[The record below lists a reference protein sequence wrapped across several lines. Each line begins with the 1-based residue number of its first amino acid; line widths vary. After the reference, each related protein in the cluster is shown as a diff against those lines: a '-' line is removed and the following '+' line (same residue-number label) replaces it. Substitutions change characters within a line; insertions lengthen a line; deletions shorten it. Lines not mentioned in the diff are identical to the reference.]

1 MDKGVNLFFEIFK
14 DEQESNTRD
23 EPFCIGIIES
33 TSPLKIRVGDLPLY
47 EKDLLVNEY
56 LRAWKEEVTGIT
68 APSSCAEG
76 SPHTHKLVYI
86 NHPSKL
92 KVGKRVACY
101 GIQYSESIGCYQK
114 YVVLEVLDI

>member
-1 MDKGVNLFFEIFK
+1 MNKGVNTFFEIFK
-14 DEQESNTRD
+14 DEQARNSKD
-23 EPFCIGIIES
+23 EPFAIGIIES
-33 TSPLKIRVGDLPLY
+33 ISPLKIRVGDLPLY

-56 LRAWKEEVTGIT
+56 LKAWKESVTGST
-68 APSSCAEG
+68 TTGSCG
-76 SPHTHKLVYI
+76 VGGPHTHGLAYI

-101 GIQYSESIGCYQK
+101 GIQYSESSGCYQK

>member
-1 MDKGVNLFFEIFK
+1 MNKGINTFFEIFRE
-14 DEQESNTRD
+14 EQARNTKD
-23 EPFCIGIIES
+23 EPFTIGIIES
-33 TSPLKIRVGDLPLY
+33 ISPLKIKVGDLPLY

-56 LRAWKEEVTGIT
+56 LKAWKEEVTGLTTVSAGHIH
-68 APSSCAEG
+68 E
-76 SPHTHKLVYI
+76 LVYI

-101 GIQYSESIGCYQK
+101 GIQYSESSGCYQK